1 MTAQLTI
8 QFETADEL
16 DTWLAIFQKYNLED
30 KISIKSKKIKKNKTE
45 TPSNETNTPRV
56 WKSLGIG
63 NLNGA
68 LDNIPNLRDY
78 AYED

>member
-1 MTAQLTI
+1 MIAEFTI
-8 QFETADEL
+8 RFETPAEL
-16 DTWLAIFQKYNLED
+16 DTWLAIFRKYNLED
-30 KISIKSKKIKKNKTE
+30 KISFKQKKQRKPKAE
-45 TPSNETNTPRV
+45 TPQPEPTNTRN

-63 NLNGA
+63 DLKGA